1 MILISFF
8 VLNALSRPRLES
20 QRLMGLIYNDGLQF
34 FVVCLPCSSFRMTPQ
49 LTGSLLS
56 AALGSRQSFV
66 SLYLDEYTN
75 LFGRFVLRYAHHQRR
90 FRRHWKYHAILYV
103 DDVSYL
109 SPFIF
114 QLMWPSH
121 LSFAGSM
128 VTSVS
133 TRVFLN
139 LFLEK
144 DMNSS
149 RVETESIIET
159 HQSDFSSE
167 NLFIVPAPH
176 VASLEPISRWY

>member
-8 VLNALSRPRLES
+8 VINALSRPRLES

-34 FVVCLPCSSFRMTPQ
+34 FVVCLPCSSFRMTSQ
-49 LTGSLLS
+49 FTGSLLS

-66 SLYLDEYTN
+66 SLCLDEYTN

-114 QLMWPSH
+114 QLM
-121 LSFAGSM
+121 
-128 VTSVS
+128 
-133 TRVFLN
+133 
-139 LFLEK
+139 
-144 DMNSS
+144 
-149 RVETESIIET
+149 
-159 HQSDFSSE
+159 
-167 NLFIVPAPH
+167 
-176 VASLEPISRWY
+176 